1 MVVFTRTEPLN
12 LKHCDDA
19 ELWWASV
26 LGGGGTQVAQWG
38 FMLEPG
44 YTDSRNLGLK

>member
-12 LKHCDDA
+12 LKHCDDP

-26 LGGGGTQVAQWG
+26 LGGGGTQVAQWV

-44 YTDSRNLGLK
+44 YTHSRNLGLE